1 MWYREKRATKEE
13 KQKKM
18 AAFHALKEAE
28 KAKAKAEEK
37 AKVEALKRESPEE
50 KKAEK
55 AAKAMAAKAA
65 KDKAKADQAK
75 AKEER
80 KAEKAHYRSLSPEA
94 QKAYQAEKKAGIAE
108 KFAQYQAKHEAE
120 VQAKGAAYAERYDLG
135 GRIGRFFFNVGQLP
149 PNQAYMRWWRK
160 LEIAHP
166 SFSRLLYQVF
176 YFLVFSEGVTVLQYL
191 IMLFLP
197 YCFASLCHQSF
208 VWPAVPL
215 GISDAS
221 GNPLNWAI
229 FNEPMRDINNNITLD
244 PSQAVV
250 GGGLGNFIAFEIAIF
265 LAQCI
270 NFPLQRNITFKSH
283 GNIPWQA
290 MWYFIGWVAISLFVN
305 AVWGICNPFLLYWGT
320 PKGISDLLKTFI
332 TGGISMTIF
341 FFIFRILFPAGEAKK
356 EDSPDVNKEM
366 KESQN

>member
-1 MWYREKRATKEE
+1 MWYREKKATREE
-13 KQKKM
+13 KQKQM
-18 AAFHALKEAE
+18 AAFHAMKEAE
-28 KAKAKAEEK
+28 KAKAKAEEN
-37 AKVEALKRESPEE
+37 AKVVALTQENPEE
-50 KKAEK
+50 KKAAK
-55 AAKAMAAKAA
+55 AAKAIAAKAA
-65 KDKAKADQAK
+65 KSKAKA
-75 AKEER
+75 EHEV
-80 KAEKAHYRSLSPEA
+80 EKARYRSLSPEA
-94 QKAYQAEKKAGIAE
+94 QKTYQAEKKAGIAE
-108 KFAQYQAKHEAE
+108 KFAQYQVNHDAE
-120 VQAKGAAYAERYDLG
+120 VKAKGAEYAERYDLG
-135 GRIGRFFFNVGQLP
+135 GRIGRFFFNLGQLP
-149 PNQAYMRWWRK
+149 PNQAYVRWWRK

-166 SFSRLLYQVF
+166 NFSRLLYQLF

-221 GNPLNWAI
+221 GNALNWAI
-229 FNEPMRDINNNITLD
+229 FNEPMRDANNNITLD

-270 NFPLQRNITFKSH
+270 NFPLQRNITFKSR

-356 EDSPDVNKEM
+356 EDDSYANQETKDAKNKER
-366 KESQN
+366 KP